1 MLAQN
6 NNGILAGTVY
16 GLIAATIWAG
26 FPALTQFSIEQTLT
40 PYDITALRFGIAGV
54 LLLPFYFRRGLGGI
68 RWPVALLITF
78 GAGAPYVLMTA
89 AGLWYAPAAHFGV
102 ITPSCM
108 LLFSALGSRLLL
120 GDRLTRARLV
130 GIGVIVCG
138 LVALGWEGLA
148 SFGGATWIGDL
159 MFAAGGLMWATYT
172 VSSRRFK
179 LDPFHATVLV
189 AVFSLVAF
197 IPLYGA
203 TFGSVLLQAPLR
215 EILVQGIFQG
225 ILSAIVAL
233 LCFTRA
239 VAILGAARGAVF
251 GALVPGLALLFA
263 IPILGQFPT
272 RLQITG
278 VAFVTVGMLF
288 ALGLFARR
296 ARDAAPLIA
305 RID

>member
-1 MLAQN
+1 
-6 NNGILAGTVY
+6 
-16 GLIAATIWAG
+16 
-26 FPALTQFSIEQTLT
+26 
-40 PYDITALRFGIAGV
+40 
-54 LLLPFYFRRGLGGI
+54 
-68 RWPVALLITF
+68 
-78 GAGAPYVLMTA
+78 
-89 AGLWYAPAAHFGV
+89 
-102 ITPSCM
+102 
-108 LLFSALGSRLLL
+108 
-120 GDRLTRARLV
+120 
-130 GIGVIVCG
+130 
-138 LVALGWEGLA
+138 
-148 SFGGATWIGDL
+148 
-159 MFAAGGLMWATYT
+159 
-172 VSSRRFK
+172 
-179 LDPFHATVLV
+179 
-189 AVFSLVAF
+189 
-197 IPLYGA
+197 
-203 TFGSVLLQAPLR
+203 LLQAPLR

-278 VAFVTVGMLF
+278 VALVTVGMLF